1 MSPQGFHIDRECE
14 AALVRLNDALC
25 SFERATGRE
34 YTLIL
39 IPESS
44 DEPIHV
50 SLSGKPYPH
59 TSPEDVQGA
68 LELAFVRRVR
78 IKSLS

>member
-1 MSPQGFHIDRECE
+1 MGTWHIDPECE
-14 AALVRLNDALC
+14 AALTKLNDALC

-39 IPESS
+39 VPESL

-50 SLSGKPYPH
+50 SQSGKPLPPDSGMDP
-59 TSPEDVQGA
+59 TEILTMA
-68 LELAFVRRVR
+68 MKRR
-78 IKSLS
+78 K